1 MQVISTH
8 FSCELPAVNL
18 ENPGKPV
25 CIISN
30 TTKGQGVS
38 YMMERS
44 YAWHIGGLD
53 DEKLAETEALID
65 EYTAQ
70 QLQRGM

>member
-1 MQVISTH
+1 
-8 FSCELPAVNL
+8 
-18 ENPGKPV
+18 
-25 CIISN
+25 
-30 TTKGQGVS
+30 
-38 YMMERS
+38 MMERS

-65 EYTAQ
+65 AYTAE